1 MQTLLVLLLLA
12 ALVSALLLLVRLRS
26 ERGRAG
32 TAEAKARTL
41 QSALD
46 RLSRYERVAD
56 ADDEATRL
64 RREAEAEANKL
75 RREAEHLIA
84 RAAEER
90 EALVSSSTDQAAAIL
105 SEAKERARTSGQQA
119 DAIVAAAQ
127 ARAGQLLKEAEARA
141 EGVAGEALVAMRNA
155 EQWERTV
162 RAMQNVVKGYGD
174 EYVVPTHTLL
184 DDLAETFG
192 HTEAGEQ
199 LTLVRS
205 QIRQAV
211 KEGRA
216 ATCDYVEENRRT
228 TAVRF
233 VIDAFNG
240 KADSILT
247 RVKQDNIGKLQQE
260 LRDAFAL
267 VNVNGQAFRNAQI
280 TDGYLALR
288 LEELRWASILEVLR
302 LEQREEQR
310 RLRERIREE
319 ERARRDYERAIREAA
334 KEEDTVRKA
343 IEKAQAQL
351 AKATEEQRA
360 SFEAQLQELAA
371 RLAEAES
378 KNQRALSM
386 AQQTRRGHVYV
397 ISNVGSLGDDVLKIG
412 LTRRLD
418 PLDRI
423 RELGDSSVPFDF
435 DVHAMIFSEDA
446 PALEHR
452 LHKHFVMSQVNK
464 VNHRK
469 EFFKATLAHIKA
481 QVDSLGLA
489 AQWTMTAEARQYRET
504 LAIERVIRD
513 DPSAAEAWARR
524 QLVLENA
531 EDPFASDGGAPD
543 EQPAVRDVLEEAV

>member
-12 ALVSALLLLVRLRS
+12 SLAAALLLLVRLRS
-26 ERGRAG
+26 ERGRAR

-56 ADDEATRL
+56 ADEEATRLLREAEAEADRL
-64 RREAEAEANKL
+64 RREAET
-75 RREAEHLIA
+75 LIA

-90 EALVSSSTDQAAAIL
+90 EALMSSATAQAAAVL

-127 ARAGQLLKEAEARA
+127 ARAEQVLREAEARA
-141 EGVAGEALVAMRNA
+141 ADVAGEALVAMRNA
-155 EQWERTV
+155 EQWERTA

-174 EYVVPTHTLL
+174 EYVIPTHTLL
-184 DDLAETFG
+184 DGLAESFG
-192 HTEAGEQ
+192 HTEAGQQ
-199 LTLVRS
+199 LTLIRS

-247 RVKQDNIGKLQQE
+247 RIKQDNSGKLQQE

-280 TDGYLALR
+280 TDGYLGLR
-288 LEELRWASILEVLR
+288 LEELRWASILEALR

-310 RLRERIREE
+310 RIKERIREE
-319 ERARRDYERAIREAA
+319 ERARRDYERAMREAA
-334 KEEDTVRKA
+334 KEEDAVRKA
-343 IEKAQAQL
+343 MEKAQAQL

-397 ISNVGSLGDDVLKIG
+397 ISNVGSLGEDVFKIG

-418 PLDRI
+418 PHDRV

-435 DVHAMIFSEDA
+435 DVHAMIFSDDA

-469 EFFKATLAHIKA
+469 EFFRATLAHIKA
-481 QVDSLGLA
+481 EVDALGLA
-489 AQWTMTAEARQYRET
+489 TQWTLTAEARQYRET
-504 LAIERVIRD
+504 LAIERVIRE
-513 DPSAAEAWARR
+513 DPAAAEVWARR
-524 QLVLENA
+524 QLVLEDA
-531 EDPFASDGGAPD
+531 DDPFVSDGAEPGEP
-543 EQPAVRDVLEEAV
+543 PSLHDVLEEAV